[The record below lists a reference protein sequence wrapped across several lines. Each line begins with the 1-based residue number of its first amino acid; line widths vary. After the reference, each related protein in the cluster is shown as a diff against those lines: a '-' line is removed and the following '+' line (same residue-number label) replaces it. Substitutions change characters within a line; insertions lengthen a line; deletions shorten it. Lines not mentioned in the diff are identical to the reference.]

1 MCVDAEP
8 PCIISV
14 RVQLMLYMFIK
25 LVCETHSSVHL
36 YLIRN
41 RPLKLQPNLR
51 RISLRSVSR
60 QHRCQRIYQA
70 FRLKVQPNLRPR
82 RPQLRHQHPQQKQR
96 VHGIAR
102 SRLQWHLFIQLVE
115 QQHVFQHP
123 LLIISAAVTPILQE
137 QACQVGLA
145 IDVWR
150 TQRTS

>member
-70 FRLKVQPNLRPR
+70 FRLALPTIQAKGLHQVRHLSHQAFLQI
-82 RPQLRHQHPQQKQR
+82 PQHFSHQELLQTAQHFSQQ
-96 VHGIAR
+96 AF
-102 SRLQWHLFIQLVE
+102 LQAALLK
-115 QQHVFQHP
+115 P
-123 LLIISAAVTPILQE
+123 LQ
-137 QACQVGLA
+137 
-145 IDVWR
+145 
-150 TQRTS
+150 

>member
-41 RPLKLQPNLR
+41 RPLKL
-51 RISLRSVSR
+51 
-60 QHRCQRIYQA
+60 
-70 FRLKVQPNLRPR
+70 QPNLRPR